1 MSKFDEIY
9 EKLLMEM
16 PHVSFELPSGKHV
29 DIDLELEFIKNPDQ
43 LKDLFKR
50 ILSGEEIVT
59 HRGQSYTLTT
69 HPEHMAFINEIKDF
83 LSYYLKHKFNLSL
96 QEFLDSLS

>member
-1 MSKFDEIY
+1 MKQFDKLY
-9 EKLLMEM
+9 KSLLMEM

-29 DIDLELEFIKNPDQ
+29 DIDLELEFVESLDE
-43 LKDLFKR
+43 LKSLFER

-59 HRGQSYTLTT
+59 HKGYSYALTT
-69 HPEHMAFINEIKDF
+69 HEEHMAFMNEIKDF